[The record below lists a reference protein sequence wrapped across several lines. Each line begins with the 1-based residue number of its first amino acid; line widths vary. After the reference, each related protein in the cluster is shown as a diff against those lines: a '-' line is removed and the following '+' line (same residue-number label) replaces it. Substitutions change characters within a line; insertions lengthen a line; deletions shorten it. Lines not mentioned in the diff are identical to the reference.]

1 MDGLLAYDFL
11 KQLETLESINMIILV
26 ILPGIVHD
34 IHHLI
39 DSRSRI
45 LLEWKRS
52 VL

>member
-26 ILPGIVHD
+26 ILPIVHD
-34 IHHLI
+34 IRHLI

-45 LLEWKRS
+45 LLEGKRS